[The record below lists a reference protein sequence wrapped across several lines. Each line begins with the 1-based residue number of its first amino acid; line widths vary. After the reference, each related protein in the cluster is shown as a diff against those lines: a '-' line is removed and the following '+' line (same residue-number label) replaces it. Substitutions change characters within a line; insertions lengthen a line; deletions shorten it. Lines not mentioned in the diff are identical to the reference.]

1 MDAAMVAALVV
12 LALLVARALLAATA
26 GGRARAMLA
35 ALLLAPVALGVHVR
49 DTPAVESLRDRPG
62 LLAAGI
68 VLALAGVAALALL
81 FARRPAALPLAAVAA
96 LPFRVPIEVGG
107 ATANLLLPLYA
118 VVGAGVLSWAWP
130 RFRGPAADDDA
141 PRAGWLERV
150 LALVVVLYAVQAA
163 WSSDQDKALENALFF
178 YVPFALLFVLLTL
191 APWTRRLA
199 VACLGVL
206 TALAL
211 VFVAIGFGE
220 YATRTLLLNPK
231 VIASN
236 QFEDYFRVSSLFF
249 DPNIYGRFLMVVMLA
264 LCGVLLWERRPRP
277 AAVAALL
284 LAVLWGGLVLTFSQ
298 SSFAGLLLGLA
309 VLGALR
315 WGTRRALAVGG
326 TLVAAGAAVVL
337 LAPGMINL
345 ELSGSDSLD
354 SATSGRY
361 DLVAGGIGLAADRPL
376 TGHGSGSFAREYRR
390 AEDVS
395 AQRAAS
401 ASHTTPITVAAE
413 QGVAGLAAY
422 LALVALALRRLGRGA
437 RGSVGRMVVLAAFC
451 ALLLHTMLYA
461 AFLEDPLTWTLLGA
475 GTALAAAARPAPARG
490 DAARGRG
497 RPPRRGRARRVRATA

>member
-1 MDAAMVAALVV
+1 MVAALAV
-12 LALLVARALLAATA
+12 LALLVVQALLGATVGA
-26 GGRARAMLA
+26 RARAMLA
-35 ALLLAPVALGVHVR
+35 ILVVAPVVLGAHVW
-49 DTPAVESLRDRPG
+49 DTPAVESLRARP
-62 LLAAGI
+62 LLLGAA
-68 VLALAGVAALALL
+68 LAGGLAGVAALALL

-107 ATANLLLPLYA
+107 ATASLLVPLYA
-118 VVGAGVLSWAWP
+118 VVGAGALAWAVP
-130 RFRGPAADDDA
+130 RLRGPAADDDA
-141 PRAGWLERV
+141 PRTGGLERV
-150 LALVVVLYAVQAA
+150 LALVVLLYAVQAA
-163 WSSDQDKALENALFF
+163 WSSDVDKAVENAVFF
-178 YVPFALLFVLLTL
+178 YVPFALLFVLLART
-191 APWTRRLA
+191 AWSGRLVA
-199 VACLGVL
+199 ACLGVL

-211 VFVAIGFGE
+211 IFVGIGFVE

-236 QFEDYFRVSSLFF
+236 QFEDYFRVNSLFF

-264 LCGVLLWERRPRP
+264 LAGVLLWARRPR
-277 AAVAALL
+277 AAAAAALG

-326 TLVAAGAAVVL
+326 VLVAAGAAVVL

-361 DLVAGGIGLAADRPL
+361 DLVAGGVGLAAERPL
-376 TGHGSGSFAREYRR
+376 LGHGSGSFAREYRR

-395 AQRAAS
+395 AQRATS

-413 QGVAGLAAY
+413 QGVIGLLAY
-422 LALVALALRRLGRGA
+422 LALVALALRRLSRGV
-437 RGSVGRMVVLAAFC
+437 RGSVARMVVLAAFC

-461 AFLEDPLTWTLLGA
+461 AFLEDPLTWTLLGV
-475 GTALAAAARPAPARG
+475 GTALAAGAGPPPAPG
-490 DAARGRG
+490 ARGRG
-497 RPPRRGRARRVRATA
+497 EDPRPGRRRARRVRAAA